1 MPTARLQVQGDV
13 RLSRCR
19 ASDRPQRL
27 HGRPL
32 FAFSFLF
39 FTFCFPSSAHAEW
52 AGPDRDEQEL
62 LKSIKADK
70 LIRAREQAE
79 KLLKERPDSVVAR
92 YGLAMVFHDE
102 EANLARALF
111 HIRLAEEQVVR
122 RFGRAPAG
130 REEKVWHARIL
141 MEQSVILGE
150 MDRRPEQIEVLDRHD
165 RLEYKPNADRYRIW
179 PLMKLHHFK
188 QAREMAR
195 KVSLDRELYT
205 RISGLNGMIA
215 IESERQRPDQCFKVG
230 FRAVTETGYQ
240 SCILNQNTAE
250 AAFGVYRFSEAE
262 SLALKSIQAPIQDCP
277 ASAYPHL
284 ANLYLLRADFQRA
297 MEAVKSSRASH
308 VEKRYRQQFEM
319 SNTAWLARLL
329 STLGKAE
336 RALELAERVIRAP
349 DRVGMTSFS
358 DEVMRVIY
366 AVDYHALL
374 LARMEDLREEASVRP
389 LTERPARWAEI
400 VSLRQKAWTMR
411 RRISRLLS
419 GTDDMS
425 RLVRPYIKPLPPW
438 NSGSLIRAVGEGVV
452 LQAVTRA
459 RGKET
464 TKDPAQKVATAAY
477 FDALEG
483 EAAWRK
489 GWPEQ
494 ALAKG
499 EAALAKLPKDEALLR
514 GRVAAWTA
522 DAALTLG
529 NKARAEQLFEQVL
542 HRFPSVL
549 RILGVRL
556 PAKVMAAAGPESQA
570 TAERLLGSHRLRPDV
585 GLGFVARVT
594 GKGDTLRVCLEA
606 RGGRR
611 YACADT
617 LPEPQARGRRGA
629 APKPKDA
636 DARVSLVLDR
646 FHRKVFAP
654 KIDLTQRE
662 INSLDGSAVR
672 GDADSV
678 LRDVL
683 GEEGE

>member
-1 MPTARLQVQGDV
+1 MSRPPTYAALALVLV
-13 RLSRCR
+13 LV
-19 ASDRPQRL
+19 
-27 HGRPL
+27 L
-32 FAFSFLF
+32 FV
-39 FTFCFPSSAHAEW
+39 PGIAHAEW
-52 AGPDRDEQEL
+52 AGPDAEEQAL
-62 LKSIKADK
+62 LTSIKAEK

-79 KLLKERPDSVVAR
+79 KLLKKRPQSVIAR

-102 EANLARALF
+102 EANLARALY
-111 HIRLAEEQVVR
+111 HIRLAEKKIIS
-122 RFGRAPAG
+122 RFGPKPMG
-130 REEKVWHARIL
+130 REEKAWHGRIL

-150 MDRRPEQIEVLDRHD
+150 MDRRTEQLTVLDRYES
-165 RLEYKPNADRYRIW
+165 LEYKPSSDRYRIW
-179 PLMKLHHFK
+179 PLMKQHRFK
-188 QAREMAR
+188 EARALAR
-195 KVSLDRELYT
+195 KVSLDRDLYT

-215 IESERQRPDQCFKVG
+215 IESERQRPDKCFDTG
-230 FRAVTETGYQ
+230 FKAVTETGYQ

-250 AAFGVYRFSEAE
+250 AAFGVYRFTEAE
-262 SLALKSIQAPIQDCP
+262 RLALKSIQAPIQDCP

-297 MEAVKSSRASH
+297 MEAVKSSRSSH

-329 STLGKAE
+329 HTLGKFK
-336 RALELAERVIRAP
+336 RALELTERVIHAP

-366 AVDYHALL
+366 AVDHHALL
-374 LARMEDLREEASVRP
+374 TSRMEGVREDASVRP
-389 LTERPARWAEI
+389 LTERPRRWAALLE
-400 VSLRQKAWTMR
+400 LERKAWTIR
-411 RRISRLLS
+411 RRIARLLS

-425 RLVRPYIKPLPPW
+425 RLVRPYLKPLPPW
-438 NSGSLIRAVGEGVV
+438 NSGSLIQAVGSGVV
-452 LQAVTRA
+452 LHAVARA
-459 RGKET
+459 RQLEAAKGT
-464 TKDPAQKVATAAY
+464 AKDPKTGAY

-483 EAAWRK
+483 EVAWRQ
-489 GWPEQ
+489 GWAEQ
-494 ALAKG
+494 ALSKG
-499 EAALAKLPKDEALLR
+499 QAALASLPKDEALLR

-529 NKARAEQLFEQVL
+529 RNGAAEQLFQQVL
-542 HRFPSVL
+542 QRFPSAL
-549 RILGVRL
+549 RILGIRL
-556 PAKVMAAAGPESQA
+556 PAKVMAATEPESQA
-570 TAERLLGSHRLRPDV
+570 VAERLLGSQRLRPELE
-585 GLGFVARVT
+585 LGFVARVT
-594 GKGDTLRVCLEA
+594 GKGATLRVCLEG

-617 LPEPQARGRRGA
+617 LPEAQARGRHGA

-636 DARVSLVLDR
+636 EARVSLLLDR

-672 GDADSV
+672 GDADQV

-683 GEEGE
+683 GEDGSE